1 MFLGWTLGV
10 LLAAPVAR
18 VEASCG
24 YGTILQPR
32 EDGAVK
38 VNKFG
43 YFGATGPAS
52 WKALDPAANSLC
64 ETGQFQSPV
73 NLIQGQY
80 TVVPGADVQLDI
92 PDLPEG
98 AEFENLGTTVEVIAT
113 GGNMSF
119 GGVDYSLR
127 QFHFHTP
134 SEHLDNGV
142 SMDMEMHMV
151 WQAPG
156 GQVAVIGVFVDLNSS
171 PRTDATW
178 QSPLLQTVF
187 DSVGSISR
195 PGTKTQTRPLV
206 MSELVKILSSGT
218 FQTYRGSLT
227 TPPCSE
233 GVTWLVSNQKLS
245 IPVSTFAK
253 ARSVLGYNSRF
264 PQNNPGQPNVLVV
277 GRTGA

>member
-1 MFLGWTLGV
+1 M
-10 LLAAPVAR
+10 
-18 VEASCG
+18 
-24 YGTILQPR
+24 
-32 EDGAVK
+32 
-38 VNKFG
+38 
-43 YFGATGPAS
+43 
-52 WKALDPAANSLC
+52 
-64 ETGQFQSPV
+64 
-73 NLIQGQY
+73 
-80 TVVPGADVQLDI
+80 QLDI

-156 GQVAVIGVFVDLNSS
+156 GQVAVIGVFVDLVGGAATSAQHAGPKSRRGVKRGQAEAAEEKEEEHGSRDSRVARDDTGYFQNSS

-218 FQTYRGSLT
+218 FQT
-227 TPPCSE
+227 
-233 GVTWLVSNQKLS
+233 
-245 IPVSTFAK
+245 
-253 ARSVLGYNSRF
+253 
-264 PQNNPGQPNVLVV
+264 
-277 GRTGA
+277 